1 MMRHYETADSIREMI
16 AYFLPFCDDK
26 ITLQILLRMSECLEP
41 WDEADA
47 LYERIRQKTV
57 IARKQNAS
65 RALAQYA
72 FEESCA
78 KTLYNMSK
86 PASPYYSDAPFW
98 VIPLGFR
105 LACALELPDPCAFSS
120 LLDDD
125 SDQRFRF
132 M

>member
-1 MMRHYETADSIREMI
+1 MMRHYETSDSIREMI
-16 AYFLPFCDDK
+16 TYFLPYCDDK

-47 LYERIRQKTV
+47 LYERIRQKTI
-57 IARKQNAS
+57 IARKKNDIRSQ
-65 RALAQYA
+65 AQYA
-72 FEESCA
+72 FEECCA

-86 PASPYYSDAPFW
+86 PATRFSEDTPFW

-105 LACALELPDPCAFSS
+105 FACALELPDPYAFSS
-120 LLDDD
+120 QLDDD

>member
-1 MMRHYETADSIREMI
+1 MRHYETSDAIREMI
-16 AYFLPFCDDK
+16 AYFLPYCDDK

-41 WDEADA
+41 WDEAGM
-47 LYERIRQKTV
+47 LYERIRKKTV
-57 IARKQNAS
+57 SASKQNDP
-65 RALAQYA
+65 RATAQYK
-72 FEESCA
+72 FEEICA

-86 PASPYYSDAPFW
+86 PDSPFSDDVPFW

-105 LACALELPDPCAFSS
+105 FACELELPDPYGFTSH
-120 LLDDD
+120 LDDD